1 MSPVILK
8 PSSSLWEWDTLKKRK
23 SFCHTMLNLNSRVYK
38 RYFNNIQIYQLRQQN
53 ETRITRQVTWL
64 VVTEVRSE
72 SFGLVAECRHYN
84 GHPISIYHSAPLLG
98 QFYLSS
104 SSVVPCAFS
113 ALTHPSYHHH
123 NHIIIAFISG
133 SMAHSI
139 THTHTHKIQNTSK
152 RN

>member
-8 PSSSLWEWDTLKKRK
+8 PSSSLWEWDTLKKRR

-72 SFGLVAECRHYN
+72 SFGLVTERRHYN
-84 GHPISIYHSAPLLG
+84 GRPISIYHSAPLLG
-98 QFYLSS
+98 QFYFSS
-104 SSVVPCAFS
+104 SSVVSRTFS
-113 ALTHPSYHHH
+113 AVCARYARIRCSGIILTSRLPWCQ
-123 NHIIIAFISG
+123 ISFL
-133 SMAHSI
+133 SRPPLLS
-139 THTHTHKIQNTSK
+139 
-152 RN
+152 